1 MTLITIDAVPEAP
14 ATPLARCRRLVTMG
28 VLLVG
33 VFVLGFGIWAAF
45 APLETAVV
53 ASGTVVSE
61 SSRKT
66 LQHLEGGIVAAI
78 LVKDGDE
85 VTAGQALLRLDD
97 TKARTTY
104 EAAAGQLL
112 DARLAEARLI
122 AQRDGTETIAVPA
135 DLQARGSDPTVAQAI
150 AGQQKIFDT
159 RHRLE
164 DSKIAAIRE
173 RINQSR
179 EEINGYQAE
188 LTAADRRAA
197 LLNEEIKGAL
207 EMVQKGLER
216 KPHLLDLQRQ
226 LADIQ
231 GKHGDMNAQIARA
244 KQTIA
249 ESEVNI
255 LSIANDDQKQA
266 ADELRDT
273 QRKIHELT
281 QETEAAAA
289 VMARTEVKAPE
300 NGIIT
305 DLKVHTIGGVVN
317 AGEPLMDLVPTSD
330 RLVIEAQVRPV
341 DIERLREG
349 LPAQVRLLPYKSR
362 RTPPLDASVT
372 YVSADRI
379 VDKHTNQAYFAVK
392 LKVDEKQLKAMPDV
406 TLMPGMPAETMIKTG
421 KTTVAFYALS
431 PVLDS
436 FHRAF
441 HEK

>member
-1 MTLITIDAVPEAP
+1 MTLITIDALPEAP
-14 ATPLARCRRLVTMG
+14 ATPLARCRRLVSLG

-33 VFVLGFGIWAAF
+33 VFLLGFGIWAAF

-53 ASGTVVSE
+53 AGGTVVSE

-66 LQHLEGGIVAAI
+66 LQHLEGGIIAAI

-85 VTAGQALLRLDD
+85 VTAGQTLIRLDD

-104 EAAAGQLL
+104 EAASGQLI
-112 DARLAEARLI
+112 DARVAEARLI
-122 AQRDGTETIAVPA
+122 AQRDGTDTIAVPA
-135 DLQARGSDPTVAQAI
+135 DLARSTDPTVLQAI
-150 AGQQKIFDT
+150 AGQRRIFET
-159 RHRLE
+159 RRKLE
-164 DSKIAAIRE
+164 ELKIAAIRE

-179 EEINGYQAE
+179 EEIVGYQAE
-188 LTAADRRAA
+188 VTAADRRSA

-231 GKHGDMNAQIARA
+231 GKHGDMMAQIARA

-255 LSIANDDQKQA
+255 LSVTNDDQKQA

-281 QETEAAAA
+281 QETEAAAS
-289 VMARTEVKAPE
+289 VMARTAIKAPE
-300 NGIIT
+300 DGIIT
-305 DLKVHTIGGVVN
+305 DLRVHTIGGVVN
-317 AGEPLMDLVPTSD
+317 AGEPLMDLVPKSD
-330 RLVIEAQVRPV
+330 RMVIEAQVRPV

-362 RTPPLDASVT
+362 RTPPLDATVI

-379 VDKHTNQAYFAVK
+379 VDKHTNQPYFAVK
-392 LKVDEKQLKAMPDV
+392 LKVDEQKLKAMPEV
-406 TLMPGMPAETMIKTG
+406 TLVPGMPAETMIKTG
-421 KTTVAFYALS
+421 ETTVALYALS